1 MPNWPYV
8 EKTFEKRDFQAST
21 VPDRYILTPAA
32 VCPVTHDQ
40 LYVIVDRET
49 DERLSGT
56 GTLDT
61 LGRTYSLLN
70 AQHRRSIAA

>member
-1 MPNWPYV
+1 MPKWPYI
-8 EKTFEKRDFQAST
+8 EKTFEKRDFHAST

-32 VCPVTHDQ
+32 ICPITHDQ

-49 DERLSGT
+49 DERLSET

-61 LGRTYSLLN
+61 LGHAYSRLN
-70 AQHRRSIAA
+70 ADHRRSIAA